1 MTITNELTYPIA
13 LRLLTIL
20 WIWVESICL
29 VSPIPGVSA
38 TITFYSSDLPKKVV
52 AKHSTLLVS
61 DSVEFEVLNFVS
73 PHNPL
78 AREDFPLPV
87 KPIRRAILK

>member
-1 MTITNELTYPIA
+1 MTITNELTYPIV
-13 LRLLTIL
+13 LRLLTML
-20 WIWVESICL
+20 WMWVESICL

-38 TITFYSSDLPKKVV
+38 TITFYSSDFPKKVV

-61 DSVEFEVLNFVS
+61 DSVELEVLNFVS

-78 AREDFPLPV
+78 ANDDFPLPV
-87 KPIRRAILK
+87 NPISRASLK